1 MDSIQLALIATS
13 LAVFYY
19 IVKIFRKK
27 FEKER
32 LNKYDRIQLLV
43 CIFYIVAVIVIK
55 LL

>member
-1 MDSIQLALIATS
+1 MDNTQLALIATS
-13 LAVFYY
+13 LTGFYCM
-19 IVKIFRKK
+19 IRILRKK

-43 CIFYIVAVIVIK
+43 CMFYIVAVIVIK